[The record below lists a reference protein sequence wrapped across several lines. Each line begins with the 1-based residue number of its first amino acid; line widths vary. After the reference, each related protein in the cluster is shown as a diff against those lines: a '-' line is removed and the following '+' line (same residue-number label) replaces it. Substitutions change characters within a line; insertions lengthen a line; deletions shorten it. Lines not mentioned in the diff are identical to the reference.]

1 MDTADFWKLPPIE
14 KIPEAYG
21 AIADGRVAMKESSA
35 EVVSSDGTK
44 TYHVKWK
51 DGVYTSD
58 DNGSRWQGYSGYPIL
73 AVLLMQGRLPLDRTV
88 MEAFRGVPWKDLN
101 KKYKNK
107 YAEALAGVLE
117 NIRSAGGDPERIRQ
131 EMQTVYSALEALKL
145 PRRRGASAGGK
156 ADKPKPVPFTAV
168 PVRPAEASSLLE
180 RCRKAEYSAFSA
192 ESRSVYVEG
201 IVFRFDAFEDAA
213 WESFLA
219 EYCKPGIRKVGHD
232 VKPLMRRLADAG
244 RSFGDF
250 VFDTALAAYLLDS
263 LAGNPPL
270 EKIAEK
276 WLNVTVPDTV
286 QTPAVLAQLMPVL
299 HAELER
305 TGMLRLFETV
315 ELPLCEVLAEM
326 EHAGMAVDREMLI
339 AFGERLSGEIAVVQ
353 KRVFELAGEE
363 FNINSTKQLGEIL
376 FEKLSLPAG
385 RKTKSGYSTDI
396 EVLETLRKK
405 HPVIPAV
412 IEFRQL
418 MKLKSTY
425 VDGLLAVIAPDG
437 RIHTSFNMM
446 VTATGRLSS
455 TEPNLQNIPVRTEL
469 GAEIRRMFVAAP
481 GNVLI
486 DADYSQI
493 ELRLLAHISG
503 DPAMCGAFRHGS
515 DIHSVTASQVFGVVP
530 EQVTAEMRRRAKA
543 VNFGIVYGIS
553 RFALAEDIG
562 VSRKEADDYMNQYFA
577 TYSGVRNYMDSI
589 VKTAKAQGYVSTIM
603 GRRRYLPELESPVFN
618 VRAFGERVALN
629 APIQGSSA
637 DIIKLAMVNVFRR
650 LRREGLKAKLI
661 LQIHDELIIEAPVA
675 EAERT
680 GRLLR
685 EEMEHAMQLS
695 VPLTAEVS
703 EGRNWAEAK

>member
-21 AIADGRVAMKESSA
+21 AIADGRVTMKDSSA
-35 EVVSSDGTK
+35 EVVSSDGSK
-44 TYHVKWK
+44 TYHVRWK
-51 DGVYTSD
+51 DGIYTSD

-73 AVLLMQGRLPLDRTV
+73 AVLLLQGSLPLDRPV
-88 MEAFRGVPWKDLN
+88 MEAFRGVPWKELN

-107 YAEALAGVLE
+107 YAEALAAVLE

-156 ADKPKPVPFTAV
+156 AEKPEPVPFSAV
-168 PVRPAEASSLLE
+168 PVEPADASVLLD
-180 RCRKAEYSAFSA
+180 RCRKAEYSVFSA
-192 ESRSVYVEG
+192 ESRSVYVDG
-201 IVFRFDAFEDAA
+201 TVFRFDVFGDAE
-213 WESFLA
+213 WDSFFA
-219 EYCKPGIRKVGHD
+219 EYCKPGIRKAGHD

-244 RSFGDF
+244 RIYGDF

-263 LAGNPPL
+263 LAGSAPL
-270 EKIAEK
+270 DRIAEK
-276 WLNVTVPDTV
+276 WLNVTIPDAV
-286 QTPAVLAQLMPVL
+286 QIPAVLARLIPVL
-299 HAELER
+299 RAELER

-315 ELPLCEVLAEM
+315 ELPLCDVLAEM
-326 EHAGMAVDREMLI
+326 EHTGMAVDRDMLI
-339 AFGERLSGEIAVVQ
+339 AFGKRLAGEIAVVQ

-385 RKTKSGYSTDI
+385 RKTRSGYSTDI
-396 EVLETLRKK
+396 EVLETLREK

-412 IEFRQL
+412 IEYRQL

-425 VDGLLAVIAPDG
+425 VDGLLAVVAPDG

-503 DPAMCGAFRHGS
+503 DAAMCEAFRRGS
-515 DIHSVTASQVFGVVP
+515 DIHTVTASQVFGVAP

-577 TYSGVRNYMDSI
+577 TYSGVRDYMDSI
-589 VKTAKAQGYVSTIM
+589 MKTAKEQGYVSTIM

-675 EAERT
+675 EAEQT

-685 EEMEHAMQLS
+685 EEMEHVMRLS
-695 VPLTAEVS
+695 VPLTVEVS

>member
-131 EMQTVYSALEALKL
+131 EIQTVYSALEALKL

-156 ADKPKPVPFTAV
+156 TDKPKPVPFAAV
-168 PVRPAEASSLLE
+168 PVQPAEASSLLE
-180 RCRKAEYSAFSA
+180 RCRRAEYSAFSA

-232 VKPLMRRLADAG
+232 VKPLMRRLASAG
-244 RSFGDF
+244 WSFGDF

-276 WLNVTVPDTV
+276 WLNVTVPDAV

-299 HAELER
+299 HAELVR

-339 AFGERLSGEIAVVQ
+339 AFGERLTGEIAVVQ

-446 VTATGRLSS
+446 VTATGR
-455 TEPNLQNIPVRTEL
+455 
-469 GAEIRRMFVAAP
+469 
-481 GNVLI
+481 
-486 DADYSQI
+486 
-493 ELRLLAHISG
+493 
-503 DPAMCGAFRHGS
+503 
-515 DIHSVTASQVFGVVP
+515 
-530 EQVTAEMRRRAKA
+530 
-543 VNFGIVYGIS
+543 
-553 RFALAEDIG
+553 
-562 VSRKEADDYMNQYFA
+562 
-577 TYSGVRNYMDSI
+577 
-589 VKTAKAQGYVSTIM
+589 
-603 GRRRYLPELESPVFN
+603 
-618 VRAFGERVALN
+618 
-629 APIQGSSA
+629 
-637 DIIKLAMVNVFRR
+637 
-650 LRREGLKAKLI
+650 
-661 LQIHDELIIEAPVA
+661 
-675 EAERT
+675 
-680 GRLLR
+680 
-685 EEMEHAMQLS
+685 
-695 VPLTAEVS
+695 
-703 EGRNWAEAK
+703 